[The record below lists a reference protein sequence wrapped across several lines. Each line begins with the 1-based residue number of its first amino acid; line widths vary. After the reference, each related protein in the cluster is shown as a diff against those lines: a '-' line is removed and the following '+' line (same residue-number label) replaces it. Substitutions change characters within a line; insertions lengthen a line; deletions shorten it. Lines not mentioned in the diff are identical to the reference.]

1 MVQNTK
7 TIPMKPNEQNPWEI
21 IDKQTAYDNSWINV
35 THHNVLHS
43 SGKNGVYGTVHF
55 KKLALGVLVLD
66 EEYNT
71 WIVGQYR
78 FPINEYT
85 WEIPEG
91 GGSLDVD
98 PLISIKRELLE
109 ETGIVAEFWM
119 HIQSL
124 QLSNSATDE
133 IAHLYVAKNLTYLK
147 ASPDEDELLQQRKIS
162 FEELYKWVCNGK
174 VTDALTVA
182 AVLKVKLMM
191 AEGKL

>member
-1 MVQNTK
+1 VQNTK
-7 TIPMKPNEQNPWEI
+7 TIPMKPNELNPWKI
-21 IDKQTAYDNSWINV
+21 IDKQTAYNNDWIEV

-66 EEYNT
+66 EENNT

-78 FPINEYT
+78 FPLNQYT

-91 GGSLDVD
+91 GGLLDVD
-98 PLISIKRELLE
+98 PLTSIKRELLE
-109 ETGIVAEFWM
+109 ETGIKADLWI

-133 IAHLYVAKNLTYLK
+133 IAHLYVAKKLTYQK
-147 ASPDEDELLQQRKIS
+147 PKPDEDEILQQRKIT
-162 FEELYKWVCNGK
+162 FDKLYEWVCSGK
-174 VTDALTVA
+174 VTDALTVT

-191 AEGKL
+191 LEGKL

>member
-1 MVQNTK
+1 
-7 TIPMKPNEQNPWEI
+7 MKPNELNPWKI
-21 IDKQTAYDNSWINV
+21 IDKQTAYNNDWIEV

-66 EEYNT
+66 EENNT
-71 WIVGQYR
+71 GIVGQYR
-78 FPINEYT
+78 FPLNQYT

-91 GGSLDVD
+91 GGLLDVD
-98 PLISIKRELLE
+98 PLTSIKRELLE
-109 ETGIVAEFWM
+109 ETGIKADLWI

-133 IAHLYVAKNLTYLK
+133 IAHLYVAKNLTYQK
-147 ASPDEDELLQQRKIS
+147 PAPDEDETLQQQKIS
-162 FEELYKWVCNGK
+162 FDELYNWVYNGK

-182 AVLKVKLMM
+182 AVLKAKLMM
-191 AEGKL
+191 LEGKL